1 METFNLPELEQKI
14 YNELKKFIVIGAFD
28 GESHDNFF
36 ERVKQKLLSQL
47 KNIMT
52 S

>member
-36 ERVKQKLLSQL
+36 ERVKQKNSKKLR
-47 KNIMT
+47 
-52 S
+52 